1 MTYFL
6 VPPQVDSLNMPLMT
20 FLLKRRLHYLPI
32 FTAIFIISSFFL
44 AYGISVYHGHVE
56 PDFPYISYAAIQAP
70 ERCVFAQL
78 INIGAFLLAA
88 NIYIRYLQMSTVLDL
103 LNGARRDRG
112 INKCSLVLG
121 WISAFGL
128 TMVANF
134 QTVEMRP
141 GHYTGAGL
149 AFLLG
154 TSYCWLQT
162 SLAVRYCRWS
172 LVAVTQLI
180 NSVLLSVFLVI
191 FTVSKTT
198 YKVRESQGHGTK
210 WDTLRSVYLVSTIS
224 EWLTAASIVT
234 FVLTFYRDFSRIELK
249 SPTVKINDRTVVL
262 KDYRFG
268 CSCMASATAA
278 TPVIS
283 QNGHASVV

>member
-1 MTYFL
+1 
-6 VPPQVDSLNMPLMT
+6 MPV
-20 FLLKRRLHYLPI
+20 
-32 FTAIFIISSFFL
+32 FTAIFIISSFFV

-78 INIGAFLLAA
+78 INVGALLLAA
-88 NIYIRYLQMSTVLDL
+88 NIYIRYLQMSKVLDL
-103 LNGARRDRG
+103 LNGARADRA
-112 INKCSLVLG
+112 INKGSLVLG
-121 WISAFGL
+121 WVSAFGL

-154 TSYCWLQT
+154 TVYCWLQT
-162 SLAVRYCRWS
+162 SLSVRHCRWS
-172 LVAVTQLI
+172 HVAVTQLL
-180 NSVLLSVFLVI
+180 NSLLLSACLLICILRQALYPPSHLAIFFDVF
-191 FTVSKTT
+191 
-198 YKVRESQGHGTK
+198 
-210 WDTLRSVYLVSTIS
+210 DTLRSVYLVSTIS
-224 EWLTAASIVT
+224 EWMTAASIVT

-262 KDYRFG
+262 KDYRY
-268 CSCMASATAA
+268 SCTCVSSSAASL
-278 TPVIS
+278 PVVA
-283 QNGHASVV
+283 QDGHASGL

>member
-1 MTYFL
+1 
-6 VPPQVDSLNMPLMT
+6 MT
-20 FLLKRRLHYLPI
+20 FLLQRRLHYLPI

-78 INIGAFLLAA
+78 INIGALMLAA
-88 NIYIRYLQMSTVLDL
+88 NIYIRYLQMSKVLDL
-103 LNGARRDRG
+103 LNATRSHRAV
-112 INKCSLVLG
+112 NKVSLVLG

-162 SLAVRYCRWS
+162 SLSVRYCRWS
-172 LVAVTQLI
+172 LVAVTQLL
-180 NSVLLSVFLVI
+180 NSIVLSVCLVI
-191 FTVSKTT
+191 FTISKTT

-249 SPTVKINDRTVVL
+249 SPTVRLNDRAVVL
-262 KDYRFG
+262 KDYRSS
-268 CSCMASATAA
+268 CSSRGSDASTL
-278 TPVIS
+278 PVIA
-283 QNGHASVV
+283 QNGNANVVLLEHKIYSSDI

>member
-1 MTYFL
+1 M
-6 VPPQVDSLNMPLMT
+6 M
-20 FLLKRRLHYLPI
+20 LLLRRKVHYLPI
-32 FTAIFIISSFFL
+32 FTAIFIISAFFL
-44 AYGISVYHGHVE
+44 SYGVSVYHGHVE

-70 ERCVFAQL
+70 ERCIFAQL
-78 INIGAFLLAA
+78 VNIGAFLMAA
-88 NIYIRYLQMSTVLDL
+88 NVYIRYLQMSEVLDQL
-103 LNGARRDRG
+103 KGARRD
-112 INKCSLVLG
+112 IMVNKASLILG

-154 TSYCWLQT
+154 MVYCWLQT
-162 SLAVRYCRWS
+162 SLSVRYSRWS
-172 LVAVTQLI
+172 LVAICQLI
-180 NSVLLSVFLVI
+180 HSICLSICLIVFI
-191 FTVSKTT
+191 ISKTI

-210 WDTLRSVYLVSTIS
+210 WDTLRVVYLISTIS

-234 FVLTFYRDFSRIELK
+234 FVLTFYRDFSRIEFK
-249 SPTVKINDRTVVL
+249 SPKVKIINRNRVL
-262 KDYRFG
+262 RDYSMRPLPSSG
-268 CSCMASATAA
+268 DAM
-278 TPVIS
+278 PVIS